1 MIWGR
6 EIARIVNE
14 FEENMPSCRGSKAI
28 YLHHK
33 QTKSFQNKF
42 RQHVVSLAL
51 MEELE
56 NPFLENDEAW
66 DCLDTKDI
74 AEDIV
79 CDTADKIESVEK
91 QKSQEF
97 FTETL
102 VKKTKSIDNTLYKNK
117 LSLFSYKPPLQSKYS
132 SDISTFKEHVK
143 LFFPTVC
150 SKPAKKLWHGEF
162 LRFSQQLVW

>member
-56 NPFLENDEAW
+56 NPFLENDEA
-66 DCLDTKDI
+66 
-74 AEDIV
+74 
-79 CDTADKIESVEK
+79 
-91 QKSQEF
+91 
-97 FTETL
+97 
-102 VKKTKSIDNTLYKNK
+102 
-117 LSLFSYKPPLQSKYS
+117 
-132 SDISTFKEHVK
+132 
-143 LFFPTVC
+143 
-150 SKPAKKLWHGEF
+150 
-162 LRFSQQLVW
+162 